1 MCLHQKSRLEMFE
14 PRGNHDVI
22 PKTSLTRSRPRQ
34 YCCSYCMKKVL
45 WSHIL
50 EQKRRVSQ
58 SVFRTFDATKP
69 QQSAPLTK
77 CRYSL
82 SRSTLPSF
90 CVGHEL
96 DGVCLMY
103 TLCTLQNTTMDLKT
117 MSGVGLS
124 IVRCERTLRGASEGR
139 LSYCLLWS
147 DLVTPRTR
155 HERHFLNHY

>member
-1 MCLHQKSRLEMFE
+1 VCLHQKSRLDSERFE
-14 PRGNHDVI
+14 LRGNHDVI

-34 YCCSYCMKKVL
+34 YCCSYCMKRFFGRT
-45 WSHIL
+45 SSN
-50 EQKRRVSQ
+50 KRDVSQ

-103 TLCTLQNTTMDLKT
+103 TLCTLQNPMMDLKT

-124 IVRCERTLRGASEGR
+124 ILRRERTLQRASEGR
-139 LSYCLLWS
+139 CLIVCSEAIL
-147 DLVTPRTR
+147 
-155 HERHFLNHY
+155 